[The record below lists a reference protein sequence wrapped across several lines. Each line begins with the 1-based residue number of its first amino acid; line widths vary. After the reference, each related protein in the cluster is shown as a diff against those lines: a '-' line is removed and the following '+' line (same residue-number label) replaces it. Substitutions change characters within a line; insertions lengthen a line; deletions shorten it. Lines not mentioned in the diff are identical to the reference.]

1 MGGVFRLEGYEHSS
15 SCSSVI
21 ILLFCCLSA
30 SSGDFSLLVCFY
42 DCMATIFIN
51 TRGIRA
57 RTIINIE
64 LLGWGL
70 RGLKELKTPPPA
82 PFPTLE
88 HISPIFCKN
97 FSLCPCVFRMF
108 AVRADTKRKKL
119 LRCLIGISH
128 CALMLKP
135 NL

>member
-21 ILLFCCLSA
+21 ILLLCCLSA

-51 TRGIRA
+51 TRDIRA
-57 RTIINIE
+57 YIYIIINIEIINIE

-70 RGLKELKTPPPA
+70 RGLKGLKAPPPA
-82 PFPTLE
+82 PFPALE
-88 HISPIFCKN
+88 HILLIFCKT
-97 FSLCPCVFRMF
+97 SLCVPVFF
-108 AVRADTKRKKL
+108 V
-119 LRCLIGISH
+119 CLQS
-128 CALMLKP
+128 AR
-135 NL
+135 

>member
-21 ILLFCCLSA
+21 ILLLCCLSA

-51 TRGIRA
+51 TRDTRA
-57 RTIINIE
+57 YIIINIE

-70 RGLKELKTPPPA
+70 RGLKGLKAPPPA
-82 PFPTLE
+82 PFPALE
-88 HISPIFCKN
+88 HILLIFCKT
-97 FSLCPCVFRMF
+97 SLCVPVFF
-108 AVRADTKRKKL
+108 V
-119 LRCLIGISH
+119 CLHS
-128 CALMLKP
+128 AR
-135 NL
+135 

>member
-21 ILLFCCLSA
+21 ILLLCCLSA

-51 TRGIRA
+51 TRDIRA
-57 RTIINIE
+57 YIYIINIE

-70 RGLKELKTPPPA
+70 RGLKGLKAPPPA
-82 PFPTLE
+82 PFPALE
-88 HISPIFCKN
+88 HILLIFCKT
-97 FSLCPCVFRMF
+97 SLCVPVFF
-108 AVRADTKRKKL
+108 V
-119 LRCLIGISH
+119 CLQS
-128 CALMLKP
+128 AR
-135 NL
+135 